1 MNIKYNKKEKSITLQ
16 VEVQKS
22 TGEVDIEDDGDLTE
36 SFALIT
42 ENLIRKNFEEDE
54 LDEEVFKFRQV

>member
-22 TGEVDIEDDGDLTE
+22 TGEEDIEDDGDFTK

-42 ENLIRKNFEEDE
+42 ENLIRKIFEEDE